1 MTDLNFHQIA
11 HELLKKEVEV
21 VTLQGSFNG
30 RLKAVG
36 SDVVILHSRGRGVP
50 MELAIRIETIVTLYR
65 VEMIPR
71 SPFGF
76 NPMEAQLDNDHE
88 HEHELHHESN

>member
-11 HELLKKEVEV
+11 HELFKKEVEV

-30 RLKAVG
+30 RLKTVG

-50 MELAIRIETIVTLYR
+50 MDLAIRIEAIVAIFR

-71 SPFGF
+71 GPFGF
-76 NPMEAQLDNDHE
+76 NPMEAQLEHDDDHE
-88 HEHELHHESN
+88 HGHHHESN